1 MGEVQFYFFQ
11 AEDGIRDLTVT
22 GVQTCALPIYILPP
36 ANSSVSYPAT
46 PPNDP
51 NTTGFT
57 FNSNGIDGSLKTPYS
72 IAMDLSVQRQL
83 QGGFTFEA
91 AYVGRRGRHLLQ
103 QLDLAAATD
112 LVDPKSG
119 MDYFTA
125 ATLMTQFALAHGEDK
140 TAVIPPIPYFED
152 VFPTAAAG
160 GFSATQNIY
169 TGAGG
174 NAACPSGFR
183 WANRPGREIG
193 APFRLG
199 LLATQLANGGG
210 GPPPSRVP
218 PRPPLGPT
226 TLSAR
231 GRSSLSAT

>member
-1 MGEVQFYFFQ
+1 MMRRVTWEGRACPSIFF
-11 AEDGIRDLTVT
+11 L
-22 GVQTCALPIYILPP
+22 LPIPASATRQLRRTTRIRPDLP
-36 ANSSVSYPAT
+36 Y
-46 PPNDP
+46 
-51 NTTGFT
+51 
-57 FNSNGIDGSLKTPYS
+57 SNGIDGSLKTPYS

-199 LLATQLANGGG
+199 LLATQL
-210 GPPPSRVP
+210 
-218 PRPPLGPT
+218 
-226 TLSAR
+226 
-231 GRSSLSAT
+231 

>member
-1 MGEVQFYFFQ
+1 
-11 AEDGIRDLTVT
+11 
-22 GVQTCALPIYILPP
+22 
-36 ANSSVSYPAT
+36 
-46 PPNDP
+46 
-51 NTTGFT
+51 T

-140 TAVIPPIPYFED
+140 PAVIPPIPYFEED
-152 VFPTAAAG
+152 RKSTRLNSSHQIISYAVFCLKKK
-160 GFSATQNIY
+160 
-169 TGAGG
+169 
-174 NAACPSGFR
+174 NAK
-183 WANRPGREIG
+183 
-193 APFRLG
+193 
-199 LLATQLANGGG
+199 
-210 GPPPSRVP
+210 
-218 PRPPLGPT
+218 
-226 TLSAR
+226 SAR
-231 GRSSLSAT
+231 HNVSLDYCSYQE